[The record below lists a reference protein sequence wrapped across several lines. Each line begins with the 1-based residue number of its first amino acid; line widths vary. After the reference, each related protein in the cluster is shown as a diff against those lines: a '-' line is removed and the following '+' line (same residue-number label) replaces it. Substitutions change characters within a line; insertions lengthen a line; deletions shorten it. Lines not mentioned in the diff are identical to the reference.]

1 MAWIESHQSLS
12 RHRKTLKTAGRL
24 SVDRHKLIGHLH
36 ELWWWALDNVGVD
49 GKLTDMTPFEIGLA
63 AQWDG
68 DHDEF
73 VRALIDGG
81 FIDDHGDCLALHDW
95 YDYAGKLIERRL
107 EERERSR
114 RRRQQA
120 KKEANKKQEE
130 TQKTPKKQPSD
141 DHRSTVGTVPNRT
154 VPNQTIDSKDNVA
167 KKFDDD
173 SIPMRLALHLKREIL
188 SQDPTT
194 RVPDDLTNWATEA
207 DRMMRLDKRDPQEA
221 ANLMTW
227 AQNDHFWRANILS
240 MGKFRK
246 QYDKLKR
253 QATAP
258 PQTRQVVG
266 VNGETAAERLLREE
280 IERERAE
287 ADIIDIA
294 WSEGG

>member
-81 FIDDHGDCLALHDW
+81 FIDDHGGCLALHDW

-107 EERERSR
+107 QERERSQQR
-114 RRRQQA
+114 RAQA
-120 KKEANKKQEE
+120 KKEAKQDAKP
-130 TQKTPKKQPSD
+130 TKGQPAD

-154 VPNQTIDSKDNVA
+154 VPNSTIDSKDNVA

-188 SQDPTT
+188 SQDPNT

>member
-49 GKLTDMTPFEIGLA
+49 GKLAEMTPFEIGLA

-81 FIDDHGDCLALHDW
+81 FIDDDGGCLALHDW

-107 EERERSR
+107 QERERSQQR
-114 RRRQQA
+114 RAQA
-120 KKEANKKQEE
+120 KKEAKQDAKPTKE
-130 TQKTPKKQPSD
+130 QPAD

-154 VPNQTIDSKDNVA
+154 VPNSTIDSKDSVA
-167 KKFDDD
+167 KRFDDD
-173 SIPMRLALHLKREIL
+173 SIPMKLAMHLKKEIL
-188 SQDPTT
+188 NQDPSTK
-194 RVPDDLTNWATEA
+194 VPDDLTNWATEA
-207 DRMMRLDKRDPQEA
+207 DRMIRLDNRDPQEA